1 MLFMLKR
8 TFDITFSLLGSFVL
22 LPFLL
27 IVFLLVILES
37 KGGIFYLQ
45 NRVGKNN
52 KGFKLYKIRTM
63 YKDAEKKG
71 LLTIGERDNRITK
84 VGYYL
89 RKYKID
95 EFPQLL
101 NILLGEMSFVGPR
114 PEVRKYVDLYS
125 ADQLAVL
132 NVKPGLTDIASLTYY
147 HENEYLSKFDNP
159 EKEYINTIMPHKIEL
174 NLEYI
179 QRQNFKLDIWIII
192 KTLFKW
198 VK

>member
-1 MLFMLKR
+1 MLKR
-8 TFDITFSLLGSFVL
+8 TFDITFSLMGLLVL
-22 LPFLL
+22 LPILL
-27 IVFLLVILES
+27 IIFMLVIIES
-37 KGGIFYLQ
+37 PGGIFYRQ
-45 NRVGKNN
+45 SRVGKNN
-52 KGFKLYKIRTM
+52 KEFKLYKIRTM
-63 YKDAEKKG
+63 HKDSEKGG
-71 LLTIGERDNRITK
+71 LLTIGKRDNRITK

-101 NILLGEMSFVGPR
+101 NILLGDMSFVGPR

-125 ADQLAVL
+125 AEQLEVL
-132 NVKPGLTDIASLTYY
+132 KVKPGLTDIASLTYY
-147 HENEYLSKFDNP
+147 HENEYLSKFDDP
-159 EKEYINTIMPHKIEL
+159 EKEYIEKLIPHKIKL